1 MTETTTIKP
10 KNSYE
15 LYMLLSPASIDGDVS
30 AVEETIGK
38 ILQKHGAQIERSDRF
53 AKKNLAYNMQK
64 FGYAYAASVYFFAPT
79 ESIKEITAELNT
91 SEIQF
96 LRIMITKAEK
106 RMKMPSKPRRTKPKP
121 KTQETEVEIP
131 EPEAKEETPVP
142 AAEKAPEKPESSAAK
157 KETTKE
163 SEATETDVD
172 KVTLDD
178 IDKRLDEIM
187 EQL

>member
-1 MTETTTIKP
+1 MSDITIKP

-15 LYMLLSPASIDGDVS
+15 LYMLLSPASFDGDVS
-30 AVEETIGK
+30 GVEETIGK

-53 AKKNLAYNMQK
+53 TKKDLAYNIQK

-91 SEIQF
+91 SEIEF
-96 LRIMITKAEK
+96 LRILITKTQK
-106 RMKMPSKPRRTKPKP
+106 RSNISLKPRRTKPKQ
-121 KTQETEVEIP
+121 KTEDELKEKETTTESKPEKEVTSEKIADTG
-131 EPEAKEETPVP
+131 AKEEQNQKNTN
-142 AAEKAPEKPESSAAK
+142 
-157 KETTKE
+157 KEPDENKI
-163 SEATETDVD
+163 
-172 KVTLDD
+172 TLDD